1 MNKLILIKTNVNM
14 KQIESIKVGVGGEIL
29 SAEVKTIKTVSA
41 EQFCQ
46 IYLRDNEEFYKLS
59 KAESNVLAV
68 LWYTSN
74 YYEDKDRALPGN
86 KISLDEELRDTIKIK
101 TNLAAGTIRNT
112 ITSLVKKKMLLK
124 DSRYKAVYYLNPEY
138 FFKGKISDRTQIIKN
153 IIAGKHIK
161 INVLLS
167 FTFFQKVFFLISATC
182 ELFVCFKF
190 FCTIIFLHL
199 NI

>member
-29 SAEVKTIKTVSA
+29 SVEVKTIKTVSA

-153 IIAGKHIK
+153 II
-161 INVLLS
+161 
-167 FTFFQKVFFLISATC
+167 
-182 ELFVCFKF
+182 EYKF
-190 FCTIIFLHL
+190 I
-199 NI
+199 

>member
-1 MNKLILIKTNVNM
+1 M

-59 KAESNVLAV
+59 KAESNGLAIV
-68 LWYTSN
+68 WYTSN

-153 IIAGKHIK
+153 II
-161 INVLLS
+161 
-167 FTFFQKVFFLISATC
+167 
-182 ELFVCFKF
+182 EYKF
-190 FCTIIFLHL
+190 I
-199 NI
+199 

>member
-1 MNKLILIKTNVNM
+1 MNKVMLLKTNVNM

-153 IIAGKHIK
+153 II
-161 INVLLS
+161 
-167 FTFFQKVFFLISATC
+167 
-182 ELFVCFKF
+182 EYKF
-190 FCTIIFLHL
+190 I
-199 NI
+199 

>member
-1 MNKLILIKTNVNM
+1 MNKLILIKTNVNI

-86 KISLDEELRDTIKIK
+86 KISQMK
-101 TNLAAGTIRNT
+101 NLEI
-112 ITSLVKKKMLLK
+112 LLK
-124 DSRYKAVYYLNPEY
+124 LKL
-138 FFKGKISDRTQIIKN
+138 TQ
-153 IIAGKHIK
+153 
-161 INVLLS
+161 LL
-167 FTFFQKVFFLISATC
+167 
-182 ELFVCFKF
+182 ELYV
-190 FCTIIFLHL
+190 ILL
-199 NI
+199 LLQ

>member
-124 DSRYKAVYYLNPEY
+124 DFRYKAVYYLNPEY

-153 IIAGKHIK
+153 II
-161 INVLLS
+161 
-167 FTFFQKVFFLISATC
+167 
-182 ELFVCFKF
+182 EYKF
-190 FCTIIFLHL
+190 I
-199 NI
+199 

>member
-1 MNKLILIKTNVNM
+1 MNKLILIKININM

-153 IIAGKHIK
+153 II
-161 INVLLS
+161 
-167 FTFFQKVFFLISATC
+167 
-182 ELFVCFKF
+182 EYKF
-190 FCTIIFLHL
+190 I
-199 NI
+199 

>member
-1 MNKLILIKTNVNM
+1 M

-124 DSRYKAVYYLNPEY
+124 DSR
-138 FFKGKISDRTQIIKN
+138 
-153 IIAGKHIK
+153 
-161 INVLLS
+161 
-167 FTFFQKVFFLISATC
+167 
-182 ELFVCFKF
+182 
-190 FCTIIFLHL
+190 
-199 NI
+199 

>member
-1 MNKLILIKTNVNM
+1 M

-29 SAEVKTIKTVSA
+29 SAEVKTIKTISA

-112 ITSLVKKKMLLK
+112 ITSLVKKKNVIK
-124 DSRYKAVYYLNPEY
+124 R
-138 FFKGKISDRTQIIKN
+138 FQI
-153 IIAGKHIK
+153 
-161 INVLLS
+161 
-167 FTFFQKVFFLISATC
+167 
-182 ELFVCFKF
+182 
-190 FCTIIFLHL
+190 
-199 NI
+199 

>member
-1 MNKLILIKTNVNM
+1 M

-138 FFKGKISDRTQIIKN
+138 F
-153 IIAGKHIK
+153 
-161 INVLLS
+161 L
-167 FTFFQKVFFLISATC
+167 KVKYLI
-182 ELFVCFKF
+182 ELK
-190 FCTIIFLHL
+190 L
-199 NI
+199 

>member
-1 MNKLILIKTNVNM
+1 M
-14 KQIESIKVGVGGEIL
+14 KQIESIKIGVGGEIL

-112 ITSLVKKKMLLK
+112 ITSLVKKKNVIK
-124 DSRYKAVYYLNPEY
+124 R
-138 FFKGKISDRTQIIKN
+138 FQI
-153 IIAGKHIK
+153 
-161 INVLLS
+161 
-167 FTFFQKVFFLISATC
+167 
-182 ELFVCFKF
+182 
-190 FCTIIFLHL
+190 
-199 NI
+199 

>member
-153 IIAGKHIK
+153 II
-161 INVLLS
+161 
-167 FTFFQKVFFLISATC
+167 
-182 ELFVCFKF
+182 EYKF
-190 FCTIIFLHL
+190 IQ
-199 NI
+199 

>member
-1 MNKLILIKTNVNM
+1 M

-74 YYEDKDRALPGN
+74 YYEDKDRTLPGN

-138 FFKGKISDRTQIIKN
+138 FFKGKISDGTQIIKN
-153 IIAGKHIK
+153 II
-161 INVLLS
+161 
-167 FTFFQKVFFLISATC
+167 
-182 ELFVCFKF
+182 EYKF
-190 FCTIIFLHL
+190 IQ
-199 NI
+199 

>member
-1 MNKLILIKTNVNM
+1 M
-14 KQIESIKVGVGGEIL
+14 KQIESIKVGVSGEIL
-29 SAEVKTIKTVSA
+29 SAIKTVSA
-41 EQFCQ
+41 EQFCH
-46 IYLRDNEEFYKLS
+46 LRDNEEFYKLS

-74 YYEDKDRALPGN
+74 YYEDKDRALLGN

-138 FFKGKISDRTQIIKN
+138 FFKGKISDRTQIIIN
-153 IIAGKHIK
+153 II
-161 INVLLS
+161 
-167 FTFFQKVFFLISATC
+167 
-182 ELFVCFKF
+182 EYKF
-190 FCTIIFLHL
+190 IQ
-199 NI
+199 

>member
-1 MNKLILIKTNVNM
+1 MNHI

-29 SAEVKTIKTVSA
+29 SAEIKTIKTVSA

-153 IIAGKHIK
+153 II
-161 INVLLS
+161 
-167 FTFFQKVFFLISATC
+167 
-182 ELFVCFKF
+182 EYKF
-190 FCTIIFLHL
+190 I
-199 NI
+199 

>member
-1 MNKLILIKTNVNM
+1 MNKLILIKTNINM

-74 YYEDKDRALPGN
+74 YYEDKDRALLGN

-124 DSRYKAVYYLNPEY
+124 DSRYKAVYYLNSEY

-153 IIAGKHIK
+153 II
-161 INVLLS
+161 
-167 FTFFQKVFFLISATC
+167 
-182 ELFVCFKF
+182 EYKF
-190 FCTIIFLHL
+190 I
-199 NI
+199 

>member
-1 MNKLILIKTNVNM
+1 MNKLNLIKINVNM

-153 IIAGKHIK
+153 II
-161 INVLLS
+161 
-167 FTFFQKVFFLISATC
+167 
-182 ELFVCFKF
+182 EYKF
-190 FCTIIFLHL
+190 I
-199 NI
+199 

>member
-1 MNKLILIKTNVNM
+1 MSKLFLIKININM

-86 KISLDEELRDTIKIK
+86 KISLDEELRDTIKVK

-153 IIAGKHIK
+153 II
-161 INVLLS
+161 
-167 FTFFQKVFFLISATC
+167 
-182 ELFVCFKF
+182 EYKF
-190 FCTIIFLHL
+190 I
-199 NI
+199 

>member
-1 MNKLILIKTNVNM
+1 MSKLILIKTNVNM

-153 IIAGKHIK
+153 II
-161 INVLLS
+161 
-167 FTFFQKVFFLISATC
+167 
-182 ELFVCFKF
+182 EYKF
-190 FCTIIFLHL
+190 I
-199 NI
+199 

>member
-1 MNKLILIKTNVNM
+1 MNKLILIKANVNM

-41 EQFCQ
+41 EQFWQ

-153 IIAGKHIK
+153 II
-161 INVLLS
+161 
-167 FTFFQKVFFLISATC
+167 
-182 ELFVCFKF
+182 EYKF
-190 FCTIIFLHL
+190 I
-199 NI
+199 

>member
-124 DSRYKAVYYLNPEY
+124 DYRYKAVYYLNPEY

-153 IIAGKHIK
+153 II
-161 INVLLS
+161 
-167 FTFFQKVFFLISATC
+167 
-182 ELFVCFKF
+182 EYKF
-190 FCTIIFLHL
+190 I
-199 NI
+199 

>member
-14 KQIESIKVGVGGEIL
+14 KQIESIKVGMGGEIL

-112 ITSLVKKKMLLK
+112 ITSLVKKRMLLK

-153 IIAGKHIK
+153 II
-161 INVLLS
+161 
-167 FTFFQKVFFLISATC
+167 
-182 ELFVCFKF
+182 EYKF
-190 FCTIIFLHL
+190 I
-199 NI
+199 

>member
-29 SAEVKTIKTVSA
+29 SAEIKTIKTVSA

-153 IIAGKHIK
+153 II
-161 INVLLS
+161 
-167 FTFFQKVFFLISATC
+167 
-182 ELFVCFKF
+182 EYKF
-190 FCTIIFLHL
+190 I
-199 NI
+199 

>member
-46 IYLRDNEEFYKLS
+46 IYLRNNEEFYKLS

-153 IIAGKHIK
+153 II
-161 INVLLS
+161 
-167 FTFFQKVFFLISATC
+167 
-182 ELFVCFKF
+182 EYKF
-190 FCTIIFLHL
+190 I
-199 NI
+199 